1 MSVFQLSKRLEMAS
15 SYVLTGARLAD
26 IGSDHAYLPCHLAK
40 QGRVEF
46 AIAGEVAIGPFS
58 AAVKQIKTFQ
68 VEERVVARL
77 GDGLAVIE
85 KEDQIDT
92 VTICGMGGDLITR
105 ILDTGQAESKL
116 ETIQRLILQANNAEP
131 NLRLWLMKNGYQ
143 IINEEIFEENEKI
156 YELIVASPS
165 ETEVTYDDADLIF
178 GNHLR
183 QEKNDIFMKKWRKE
197 LKTYYF
203 ILDSLK
209 HSQQNIT
216 EKKKDVERM
225 IAIIEEEI
233 L

>member
-1 MSVFQLSKRLEMAS
+1 MAS

-26 IGSDHAYLPCHLAK
+26 IGSDHAYLRCHLAK

-105 ILDTGQAESKL
+105 ILDTGQAASKL

>member
-1 MSVFQLSKRLEMAS
+1 MAS

-85 KEDQIDT
+85 KEDQLDT

-105 ILDTGQAESKL
+105 ILDTGQAASKL

>member
-105 ILDTGQAESKL
+105 ILDTGQAASKL